1 MKNPQIFTKLVSPV
15 RLLGQALSKTR
26 KPGFSSVGK
35 VEQRAHWPAF
45 GCQGW
50 RSCFLNSKPFVA
62 SVLDSSK
69 EHKKAWAAELFEQK
83 A

>member
-35 VEQRAHWPAF
+35 VEQRAHGLHLAARA
-45 GCQGW
+45 GE
-50 RSCFLNSKPFVA
+50 V
-62 SVLDSSK
+62 SSSIVN
-69 EHKKAWAAELFEQK
+69 HL
-83 A
+83 